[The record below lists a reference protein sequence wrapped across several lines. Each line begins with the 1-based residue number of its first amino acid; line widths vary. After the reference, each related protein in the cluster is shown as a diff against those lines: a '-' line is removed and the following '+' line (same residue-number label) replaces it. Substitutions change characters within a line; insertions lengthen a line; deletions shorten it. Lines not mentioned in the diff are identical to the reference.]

1 MDSRG
6 GPLYGDAVSTPTD
19 PPRGGQQ
26 PDSAS
31 PAGQPEP
38 ADAEKSENEGGA
50 QDGPY
55 YSPQG
60 QYGQSQPGQYGQQY
74 SQYGQQYGGGQY
86 GQAGQYPAGQYGQNP
101 AGQYPAGQYP
111 AGQNQAGAGQGPQY
125 GAGQYGSG
133 QQQYGQAP
141 QYGQQPAYGQQPT
154 YGQQGA
160 YGGQQ
165 PYGGSSYGAGDN
177 NAYAYSPYG
186 TPPPYPAGLDDAGVG
201 GVARPGIMGLS
212 LGLIILSALPFLVVG
227 ALMAIVDFSSV
238 IPPDVFNNPQL
249 TEAGITQENLYSAIR
264 VIGGVM
270 AVIALIYIIF
280 AVQAFRGRN
289 WARILVTVMTIGF
302 ALLMLFSLIGGG
314 TSEISGLIFLLA
326 VLLASVGGTVLMFLP
341 AAGRFFHNPRR

>member
-1 MDSRG
+1 
-6 GPLYGDAVSTPTD
+6 VSTPTD

-31 PAGQPEP
+31 PAGQPEQ
-38 ADAEKSENEGGA
+38 ADDEKSEKSENKGGAA

-86 GQAGQYPAGQYGQNP
+86 GGGQYGQAAQYPAGQYGQ
-101 AGQYPAGQYP
+101 QYP
-111 AGQNQAGAGQGPQY
+111 AGQNQAGQNPQY

-133 QQQYGQAP
+133 QQAYGQAP

-186 TPPPYPAGLDDAGVG
+186 APPPYPAGLDDAGVG

-212 LGLIILSALPFLVVG
+212 LGLIILSALPFLAVG
-227 ALMAIVDFSSV
+227 ALMAIVNFSSV
-238 IPPDVFNNPQL
+238 IPPEVFNNPQL
-249 TEAGITQENLYSAIR
+249 AEAGITQDNILSAIR

-270 AVIALIYIIF
+270 AVIALLYIIF

-289 WARILVTVMTIGF
+289 WARILVAVMTVGF

-314 TSEISGLIFLLA
+314 TSDISGLIFLLA